1 MSDEGHPANV
11 TLKDVAQAAGVHAST
26 VSRALDPAKSDL
38 VDDATRERVRTIAD
52 ELGYR
57 RHAVASGLRRG
68 RTNTLGIIV
77 ADIGNPFVAP
87 VIRGIENSAEDRSLM
102 PLIAESQD
110 DHDRF
115 ERVVS
120 HMLQRRVDGII
131 TTAVRSG
138 DEGTVH
144 KIAGTIPVVLAVRNL
159 VGSGVSCVTHDDEM
173 GGRLAATHLLE
184 LGHRR
189 IGQLRGPSDIS
200 SFVGRGRGF
209 AVTGIESGADVI
221 EVPDTAVG
229 PSLSEGHRLMQLMLK
244 AASELPTA
252 IFAHNDLMA
261 VGALDALAVAGVR
274 CPEDIAV
281 VGYNDTVMTAHVDPP
296 LSTIRLS
303 GYEVGQLAAEMAVQL
318 IAGQTLEPP
327 ERSIAPVLVPRA
339 STLGRAVRPAPVG
352 T

>member
-1 MSDEGHPANV
+1 MSGEGRAGNV
-11 TLKDVAQAAGVHAST
+11 TLKDVARAAGVHAST
-26 VSRALDPAKSDL
+26 VSRALDPTKSSL
-38 VDDATRERVRTIAD
+38 VDDATRERVRAIAY

-68 RTNTLGIIV
+68 RTNTLGIVV

-87 VIRGIENSAEDRSLM
+87 VIRGIENSAEERGLM

-115 ERVVS
+115 ERVVD

-138 DEGTVH
+138 DEGTIR
-144 KIAGTIPVVLAVRNL
+144 KAGGTIPVVLAVRNL
-159 VGSGVSCVTHDDEM
+159 VGGGVPCVTHDDEM
-173 GGRLAATHLLE
+173 GGCLAATHLME

-189 IGQLRGPSDIS
+189 IGQLRGRTDIS
-200 SFVGRGRGF
+200 SFVGRARGF
-209 AVTGIESGADVI
+209 AVTGIESGVDVI
-221 EVPDTAVG
+221 EVSETAVS
-229 PSLSEGHRLMQLMLK
+229 PSLSEGRRLMELMIETV
-244 AASELPTA
+244 SELPTA

-261 VGALDALAVAGVR
+261 VGALDALATAGIG

-281 VGYNDTVMTAHVDPP
+281 MGYNDTVMTSHVDPP

-318 IAGQTLEPP
+318 IADPSLELP

-339 STLGRAVRPAPVG
+339 STVGRSVPPTGG